1 MIVRAILAVLVFI
14 AVVQSYDDNTV
25 VPLTCIVIV
34 AAGLAGHVLLVR
46 RGNVFPLLRAW
57 ILIGCLA
64 TFVYLFIDRMVDK
77 IGQPP
82 GFMSLVATLAGGV
95 IIGIWSLCEERTF
108 WSGCRTSAE
117 PKQEDIEKP
126 CDESQSSG

>member
-64 TFVYLFIDRMVDK
+64 TFVYLDDMMVDK

-82 GFMSLVATLAGGV
+82 SFMSLVATLAGG
-95 IIGIWSLCEERTF
+95 
-108 WSGCRTSAE
+108 
-117 PKQEDIEKP
+117 
-126 CDESQSSG
+126 CDYWNLVFV

>member
-64 TFVYLFIDRMVDK
+64 TFVYLDDMMVDK

-82 GFMSLVATLAGGV
+82 SFMSLVATLAGGV

-108 WSGCRTSAE
+108 RSGCRTSAE
-117 PKQEDIEKP
+117 PKQEDIEEP